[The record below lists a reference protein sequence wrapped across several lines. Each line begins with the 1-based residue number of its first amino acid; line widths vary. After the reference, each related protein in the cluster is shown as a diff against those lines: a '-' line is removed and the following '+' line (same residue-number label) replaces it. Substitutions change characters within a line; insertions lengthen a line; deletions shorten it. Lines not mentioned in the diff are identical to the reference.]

1 MDIVAT
7 DLEKKTL
14 YIVMSKFCFQT
25 AMVFLPPTV
34 MFVAVECVA
43 NERLSESHNY
53 GMLVTRGF
61 YCDGCDGRCIKLITS
76 R

>member
-14 YIVMSKFCFQT
+14 YCNVKIFLQT
-25 AMVFLPPTV
+25 AVVFLPPPL